1 MGNQLVFSAPREVI
15 LEVYPDPPLAP
26 NEVRVKTLFSGI
38 SAGTELTQYRG
49 TNPYLS
55 KRFDLETRLFV
66 DDRPALAYP
75 LKGVGY
81 EQMGEILEV
90 GSAVNAVQ
98 VGQRIWGSWGHR
110 SQVIIAES
118 MAEPR
123 LISPSADPQLGIFA
137 RIGAIALGPVHDA
150 DIHLGETV
158 AVFGLGMVGLIGL
171 QLAKL
176 NGARV
181 IAVDGIDRRL
191 ELAQTLGADAVVD
204 FRSQNPA
211 QAIKELTQ
219 NRGADVSLELSGSY
233 VALQEAIRATAYNSR
248 LVAAGFYQGDAVGL
262 RLAEEFHHN
271 RIELVSSQT
280 QGINPRLDHR
290 WDRLRLEQTIMNLA
304 QQGRL
309 ELLSLISHRF
319 AFTEASQAFALLD
332 QQPSQTLQVILEF
345 EQP

>member
-1 MGNQLVFSAPREVI
+1 MGNQLVFSAPYRVI
-15 LEVYPDPPLAP
+15 IEAYPDPPLSP
-26 NEVRVKTLFSGI
+26 SEVRVKTLFSGI

-49 TNPYLS
+49 SNPYLS
-55 KRFDLETRLFV
+55 KRFDPESRLFF

-90 GSAVNAVQ
+90 GSAVSTVR

-110 SQVIIAES
+110 SHAAIAES
-118 MAEPR
+118 VAAPR
-123 LISPSADPQLGIFA
+123 VLSPSTDPRLGIFA

-176 NGARV
+176 SGAKV

-191 ELAQTLGADAVVD
+191 ELAQSLGADGVVD
-204 FRSQNPA
+204 FRRQNPA
-211 QAIKELTQ
+211 QAIKERTQ

-233 VALQEAIRATAYNSR
+233 TALQEAIRATAYNSR
-248 LVAAGFYQGDAVGL
+248 VVAAGFYQGEAAGL

-280 QGINPRLDHR
+280 QGISPRLGHR
-290 WDRLRLEQTIMNLA
+290 WDRLRLEQTVMDLA

-319 AFTEASQAFALLD
+319 ALSEASQAFALLD
-332 QQPSQTLQVILEF
+332 QQASQTLQVILEF
-345 EQP
+345 A